1 MARRDMVTRTVIGTK
16 ATVKVVNNETDELS
30 RVEVNLPK
38 SYELE
43 DPKLNKEVKKQL
55 ADNLVIVKIEKVEAV
70 NKLFG
75 LDTAKFMELAIALD
89 PETRKPLETETK
101 AETETEE

>member
-16 ATVKVVNNETDELS
+16 ATVKVVNSETDTLS

-38 SYELE
+38 AYELG
-43 DPKLNKEVKKQL
+43 DAKLNKEVKKVL
-55 ADNLVIVKIEKVEAV
+55 ADNLIIVKIESLEPV

-89 PETRKPLETETK
+89 PETRKPLATETET
-101 AETETEE
+101 AE